1 MIPHHAHL
9 SPSSPSSPPLHFYK
23 YFFSPTNKIWKNLK
37 VQENFDF
44 LLWCTSLT
52 QGCGLDKIKKCV
64 SIYCYNNMDF
74 SFPDPPETISSLQ
87 EIRITLN
94 EMLIAEKLHS
104 YCSYRFQEI
113 KNKYIYC
120 KCRQCDARLVYRKQN

>member
-64 SIYCYNNMDF
+64 SIYCYNNILELKHERGWKCGEWHPYPAIFYSLALKNFKIKYQSWGDLS
-74 SFPDPPETISSLQ
+74 SFL
-87 EIRITLN
+87 
-94 EMLIAEKLHS
+94 
-104 YCSYRFQEI
+104 
-113 KNKYIYC
+113 
-120 KCRQCDARLVYRKQN
+120 